1 MHWSFQTG
9 LDWLFSPD
17 SKWLISPDANS
28 GILTNMCIWSAF
40 QKVNLQKVVD
50 KTDMQ

>member
-17 SKWLISPDANS
+17 SKWLISPDANKTT
-28 GILTNMCIWSAF
+28 GKNADNAL
-40 QKVNLQKVVD
+40 KPYPLLQ
-50 KTDMQ
+50 